1 MDMEAPDRSELDF
14 STVPH
19 IARVPRYLYRSF
31 QRSFSN
37 MIRESIRREAVAS
50 FEHELR
56 LWFYAGI
63 FKQRW
68 KNRNVGPHV
77 ATNGTKLTE

>member
-1 MDMEAPDRSELDF
+1 
-14 STVPH
+14 
-19 IARVPRYLYRSF
+19 
-31 QRSFSN
+31 

-77 ATNGTKLTE
+77 GLATNGTKLAE